1 MTMLW
6 VQAENDTAPESEET
20 ESIDD
25 LSEEEQKKVE
35 ETVKVVLETLIK
47 GALEGIGEFSVN
59 ENLDEETLKEKIGE
73 LVKNLENV
81 ENVKVEVVTSSDI
94 SEIFKNPEE
103 LKELEEKF
111 KLFTN
116 VNKHDDIAL
125 KKKIKELVEKLDLE
139 TEFFADDDNV
149 KVINTDPIVI
159 TKVFTNAKDL
169 TGIIEKVL
177 KLVKDDD
184 LNEEQL
190 TEKLKRMMKDI
201 DLEPIVVSDNDNVKV
216 FVSSNV
222 KDTEEI
228 NEFVEKIVELTSDE
242 ELDEEQMTEKI
253 KKLFKDQN
261 FELFSRLD
269 IGDIEVITKTTKMP
283 TNMSNNSDKIAE
295 LTKRV
300 EQLEKKLDTIIE
312 KLNELTSK

>member
-295 LTKRV
+295 LTKRI

-312 KLNELTSK
+312 KLEKLTSE

>member
-1 MTMLW
+1 MLW

-312 KLNELTSK
+312 KLEKLTSK

>member
-312 KLNELTSK
+312 KLEKLTSK